1 VVLRF
6 VVLRFAGFVV
16 LLAGLLR
23 SEPQVMAANLI

>member
-6 VVLRFAGFVV
+6 VVLRFVV